1 VNKLNGLVFGI
12 VALFGA
18 SWLGLVAYPYL
29 TFASLQPNKDDATG
43 EVAPHGKPGI
53 AEQGYHVYAANG
65 CVYCHSQFIRDKNDG
80 SDIDR
85 EWGKRRTVARDYM
98 FDRYLFLGT
107 SRMGADLT
115 NVGVRQTDPQWFYRY
130 LYHPRSISPES
141 VMPAYTWLFKTVK
154 ISGQRSV
161 DAVKMEGDEAPPSG
175 YEIVPTADGKALVEY
190 LLALKKNYALP
201 EAPEPTE

>member
-1 VNKLNGLVFGI
+1 VNKLNGLLFGV

-18 SWLGLVAYPYL
+18 SWIGLVAYPYL
-29 TFASLQPNKDDATG
+29 TFAALEPNKDEATG

-65 CVYCHSQFIRDKNDG
+65 CVYCHSQFVRDKNDG

-85 EWGKRRTVARDYM
+85 EWGKRRTVARDYL

-107 SRMGADLT
+107 SRLGADLT
-115 NVGVRQTDPQWFYRY
+115 NVGVRQSDPQWFYRY
-130 LYHPRSISPES
+130 LYNPQSVSPES
-141 VMPAYTWLFKTVK
+141 AMPAHPWLFETVK
-154 ISGQRSV
+154 ISGQPSLDSV
-161 DAVKMEGDEAPPSG
+161 KLQDRDAPPPG
-175 YEIVPTADGKALVEY
+175 YEVVPTADGKALVNY
-190 LLALKKNYALP
+190 LLSLKTNYALP